1 MPPEMGGGMPP
12 QGMPPGGGMPPEMMG
27 APPQGM
33 PPELMAMMGGGM
45 PPGMPPGPQGGG
57 PAMSELTPEIL
68 AALKMMAAQESG
80 LPIG

>member
-1 MPPEMGGGMPP
+1 MEQGIPPEM
-12 QGMPPGGGMPPEMMG
+12 GGMPPEMM
-27 APPQGM
+27 PPMDGGIPPAM
-33 PPELMAMMGGGM
+33 PPGMAGGM

-57 PAMSELTPEIL
+57 PSLQELTPDML